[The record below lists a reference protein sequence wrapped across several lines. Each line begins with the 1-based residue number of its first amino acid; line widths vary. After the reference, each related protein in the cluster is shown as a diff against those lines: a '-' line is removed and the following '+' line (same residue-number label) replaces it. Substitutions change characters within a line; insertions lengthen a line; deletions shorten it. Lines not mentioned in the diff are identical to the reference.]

1 MYILETQTKKS
12 ERKSGHV
19 FVGVAVVT
27 WNNKSIIGECLK
39 SIQQQTYPNIKTI
52 VLDNNS
58 SDGTADLIEQEF
70 QWVRLIRSPE
80 NTGFAL
86 GNNIIVNEFLNDKTV
101 AYIVLLNSDATLDSH
116 WVEKLVKFAQGK
128 ERTAFLQGITVD
140 YYDHDIVD
148 STHIFINRNGQAVQA
163 AYRTPRKEITK
174 NVQKVF
180 GVNAAAC
187 MITRQFLEHQPFDYL
202 FDEDFFMYLED
213 ADVAVRSVIL
223 GWDNYFVPEAVAY
236 HMGSASS
243 GKNPGFSVYMVNRNL
258 LPLLVKNLPL
268 SIIFRIA
275 PRMLV
280 ADARE
285 IYRIA
290 QGRNYRIIYKYLS
303 GRIRGIFTIP
313 RYTKKAKLLS
323 RSRQIKGGKIWEL
336 MKTGIRPCL

>member
-1 MYILETQTKKS
+1 MQISETKTKKY
-12 ERKSGHV
+12 EHRLGQV

-58 SDGTADLIEQEF
+58 SDGTTDLIEQEF
-70 QWVRLIRSPE
+70 QWVQLIRSPE
-80 NTGFAL
+80 NTGFAR
-86 GNNIIVNEFLNDKTV
+86 GNNIIINEFLSDQAV

-116 WVEKLVKFAQGK
+116 WVEKLVKFAQEK
-128 ERTAFLQGITVD
+128 EHTAFLQGITVD

-163 AYRTPRKEITK
+163 AYRASRREIAK
-174 NVQKVF
+174 NIQKVF

-187 MITRQFLEHQPFDYL
+187 MITRQFLEQQPFDYL

-213 ADVAVRSVIL
+213 VDVAVRSVIL
-223 GWDNYFVPEAVAY
+223 GWDNYFVPETVAY

-258 LPLLVKNLPL
+258 LPLLVKNFPL
-268 SIIFRIA
+268 SIIVRIA
-275 PRMLV
+275 PRMLI

-290 QGRNYRIIYKYLS
+290 RGKNYKIIYKYVS
-303 GRIRGIFTIP
+303 GRIRGLFTIP
-313 RYTKKAKLLS
+313 RYAKKAKILS
-323 RSRQIKGGKIWEL
+323 RSRQIKGRKIWEL
-336 MKTGIRPCL
+336 MKTGVYS